1 VLVQVWLAL
10 NNLVVDPH
18 FRSKYKLDGFR
29 KDTVCRIR
37 RFLNDLLIDQLPVL
51 KDLQRVV
58 DEISLNYTPDFTK
71 FESGTLVIEQVRI
84 QQKFAATWQLQ
95 VAASSAPYFL
105 SIWMSQLWGSEPDVL
120 YSFRHP
126 MPLHTLHTVRCP
138 GQLCL

>member
-1 VLVQVWLAL
+1 MPFRAHVIHLLLSLVASFRWYVAYRRLNQLKTALESVVLVQVWLTL

-58 DEISLNYTPDFTK
+58 DEISLNYTPDFNE
-71 FESGTLVIEQVRI
+71 FESGSLVIEQVLPDSFNHRHC
-84 QQKFAATWQLQ
+84 FTNQL
-95 VAASSAPYFL
+95 
-105 SIWMSQLWGSEPDVL
+105 
-120 YSFRHP
+120 
-126 MPLHTLHTVRCP
+126 
-138 GQLCL
+138 

>member
-1 VLVQVWLAL
+1 MLVQVWLTL

-58 DEISLNYTPDFTK
+58 DEISLNYTPDLNE
-71 FESGTLVIEQVRI
+71 FESGSLVIEQV
-84 QQKFAATWQLQ
+84 TSPQLSYQ
-95 VAASSAPYFL
+95 NAVNNHLAFGLLP
-105 SIWMSQLWGSEPDVL
+105 
-120 YSFRHP
+120 
-126 MPLHTLHTVRCP
+126 TVTAQHCRPSCTCR
-138 GQLCL
+138 GALAKLL

>member
-1 VLVQVWLAL
+1 MAYRRLNQLKTALESVVLVQVWLTL

-58 DEISLNYTPDFTK
+58 DEISLNYTPDFNE
-71 FESGTLVIEQVRI
+71 FESGSLVIEQVLPDSFNHRHC
-84 QQKFAATWQLQ
+84 FTNQL
-95 VAASSAPYFL
+95 
-105 SIWMSQLWGSEPDVL
+105 
-120 YSFRHP
+120 
-126 MPLHTLHTVRCP
+126 
-138 GQLCL
+138 

>member
-1 VLVQVWLAL
+1 MKEQGGRYQEHRDLLQVWLTL

-58 DEISLNYTPDFTK
+58 DEISLNYNANFNE
-71 FESGTLVIEQVRI
+71 FESGTLVIEQVMFSLTHEPPNFRI
-84 QQKFAATWQLQ
+84 TPLYVQFA
-95 VAASSAPYFL
+95 
-105 SIWMSQLWGSEPDVL
+105 
-120 YSFRHP
+120 
-126 MPLHTLHTVRCP
+126 
-138 GQLCL
+138 